1 MNTLK
6 TTFNKVIHR
15 AAEATGKFLG
25 NKIADKIVKPDQNLR
40 NAEEIIISPAKRE
53 EVLKE

>member
-1 MNTLK
+1 MDTATKPGMNTLK

-25 NKIADKIVKPDQNLR
+25 KKIADKIVKPD
-40 NAEEIIISPAKRE
+40 
-53 EVLKE
+53 

>member
-15 AAEATGKFLG
+15 AAEATG

-40 NAEEIIISPAKRE
+40 NAEEIIIPPAKRE